1 MAEEGASNHNHVG
14 GGLHGPRSSFRGL
27 RNTLTRRLSLSLTP
41 AKDKHHAG
49 GSSSSSG
56 AGGSEFDLD
65 GLDHETTVAIRNT
78 DPALTG
84 GSFKKGS
91 SAAGAVK
98 TLVVQFTTVDA
109 KTGFLSA
116 VGQGKARLEELALAS
131 ASAAELSHLTMS
143 FI

>member
-1 MAEEGASNHNHVG
+1 
-14 GGLHGPRSSFRGL
+14 L

-41 AKDKHHAG
+41 AKDKHHVG
-49 GSSSSSG
+49 GS
-56 AGGSEFDLD
+56 GSEFDLE

-98 TLVVQFTTVDA
+98 TLVMQLATVDD
-109 KTGFLSA
+109 KTRFLSA
-116 VGQGKARLEELALAS
+116 VGQGKARLEELASAS
-131 ASAAELSHLTMS
+131 ASAAEMAHLTMS